1 MNTMKPTRTT
11 LVACLLVLAGG
22 AAGCDTSGL
31 CGDHY
36 HDGYAVRCESSGSAK
51 LVAPAHFG
59 LPGTIGVDRGGS
71 CLDDQGGCTN
81 APYVGFDSNP
91 SDDGSVPR
99 PRLTVQ
105 LFFSQSMPATTIVL
119 APERADVFVNAQLFT
134 NATTRESL
142 QVVDGTITTRSTSPE
157 QLDVTVAL
165 TLRVPSTGET
175 LTLSNAQAS
184 ASCDLE
190 AVRICDDGLGVP
202 YGSI

>member
-1 MNTMKPTRTT
+1 
-11 LVACLLVLAGG
+11 
-22 AAGCDTSGL
+22 
-31 CGDHY
+31 
-36 HDGYAVRCESSGSAK
+36 
-51 LVAPAHFG
+51 
-59 LPGTIGVDRGGS
+59 
-71 CLDDQGGCTN
+71 
-81 APYVGFDSNP
+81 
-91 SDDGSVPR
+91 
-99 PRLTVQ
+99 
-105 LFFSQSMPATTIVL
+105 MPATTIVL